1 MSPNELNKMKPNS
14 LIPYKNR
21 QLRRV
26 TNTAPPPAAFE
37 YGLSKFFFRCSTFR
51 SGGAQ
56 RRSISGVW
64 GCRGLVGGR
73 GVPLG
78 VGKCIGMSLGLVA
91 LAMRCSFGRGKMRW
105 SQSS

>member
-1 MSPNELNKMKPNS
+1 
-14 LIPYKNR
+14 
-21 QLRRV
+21 
-26 TNTAPPPAAFE
+26 
-37 YGLSKFFFRCSTFR
+37 
-51 SGGAQ
+51 
-56 RRSISGVW
+56 VW

-78 VGKCIGMSLGLVA
+78 VGKCIGMALGLVA